1 MKIINNKIFK
11 TLVILFVFGCLLGII
26 SFIFCSSDVKYN
38 ITNNA
43 KEYVGLLDTSK
54 INYAETMFLSFKY
67 SASYGLYIFILGILF
82 VFSFIIPLL
91 IIFKGI
97 LFSFSVFSIIYVFN
111 IKGVLYALIL
121 MFPYVINMIL
131 YLLLSYYSINLS
143 IRLYKVFKNDKLI
156 NIRTFFKK
164 YLYIYLIFNLFLLIS
179 SLIETF
185 ISSNILKFVV

>member
-82 VFSFIIPLL
+82 VFI
-91 IIFKGI
+91 
-97 LFSFSVFSIIYVFN
+97 
-111 IKGVLYALIL
+111 
-121 MFPYVINMIL
+121 
-131 YLLLSYYSINLS
+131 
-143 IRLYKVFKNDKLI
+143 
-156 NIRTFFKK
+156 
-164 YLYIYLIFNLFLLIS
+164 
-179 SLIETF
+179 
-185 ISSNILKFVV
+185 